1 MLKGGFPLI
10 ENKSVHIAEAKP
22 WLPFGQ
28 FPYLTHGPVRM
39 AQSGAIM
46 RYVASK
52 AGLDGREDDVDFATC
67 QMLLE
72 EHQDLY
78 TLYAGAMYAPEGRAA
93 GFRALFEPGSALHKQ
108 LRYLE
113 RILDG
118 KEHFCSKILAGDCKF
133 WFIY

>member
-1 MLKGGFPLI
+1 MSCLGGFPLV
-10 ENKSVHIAEAKP
+10 ENKAVHIGEAKP

-28 FPYLTHGPVRM
+28 FPYLTHGNVRI

-46 RYVASK
+46 RYVAMK
-52 AGLDGREDDVDFATC
+52 AGLDGREDDVDFARS

-78 TLYAGAMYAPEGRAA
+78 TLYTNAMHSPEGRVAGFQALFAA
-93 GFRALFEPGSALHKQ
+93 GSPLHQQ

-118 KEHFCSKILAGDCKF
+118 KEHFCSKILA
-133 WFIY
+133 